1 MVLSLLRDLIAIPSI
16 NPSLVPG
23 ASGEREIAA
32 YVGARLRAAGMDVEM
47 YDVLPGRPNVVG
59 AAESRER
66 GPTLMFCGHLDTVGV
81 QGMRAPFD
89 PVERDGL
96 LYGRGSQDMKGG
108 VAAMIHAA
116 ESVLQRGGLRKG
128 RLIVAA
134 IADEEYASA
143 GADTLVTRCTADYAV
158 IPEPTGL
165 EVGVAHKGF
174 SAAEIVM
181 HGRAAHGS
189 RPGDGRDAIL
199 RMGRVLAALELRDR
213 WLQAQPPDP
222 RLGTGSLH
230 ASTIHGGGE
239 LSSYP
244 ASCCLQFERRTLPGE
259 PLTAAE
265 DDLRRILA
273 DLASV
278 EPEITA
284 DIRLLL
290 ARPAYAIDP
299 SHPWPASVL
308 RACGHRGC
316 PTEGRRSELLDGRG
330 HPRGARGADGPLR
343 TGRRRPSRSGGIRPN
358 GRRHYVPRRA
368 RRRGRG
374 VVRVVTTEHSCAR
387 RRKPGKGAYTA
398 PGPAPRARWSYETD
412 FERAAGCCS

>member
-1 MVLSLLRDLIAIPSI
+1 MDPALPLLRDLVAISSI

-23 ASGEREIAA
+23 APGEREIAA
-32 YVGARLRAAGMDVEM
+32 YLGVRLRAVGMDVEM

-59 AAESRER
+59 VADGREP
-66 GPTLMFCGHLDTVGV
+66 GPTLMFCGHIDTVGV
-81 QGMRAPFD
+81 EGMRAPFD
-89 PVERDGL
+89 PIERDGL

-108 VAAMIHAA
+108 IAAMIHAA

-134 IADEEYASA
+134 VADEEYASA
-143 GADTLVTRCTADYAV
+143 GADALVARCTADYAV
-158 IPEPTGL
+158 IPEPTDL

-189 RPGDGRDAIL
+189 RPADGRDAIL
-199 RMGRVLAALELRDR
+199 RMGRVLAALELHDR
-213 WLQAQPPDP
+213 RLQAEPPHS

-230 ASTIHGGGE
+230 ASTIEGGGE

-244 ASCCLQFERRTLPGE
+244 ASCRLQFERRTLPGE

-273 DLASV
+273 DLTTAD
-278 EPEITA
+278 PEITA

-290 ARPAYAIDP
+290 ARPPYTIDP
-299 SHPWPASVL
+299 SHPWPASVI
-308 RACGHRGC
+308 RACSRRGC
-316 PTEGRRSELLDGRG
+316 AT
-330 HPRGARGADGPLR
+330 
-343 TGRRRPSRSGGIRPN
+343 N
-358 GRRHYVPRRA
+358 
-368 RRRGRG
+368 
-374 VVRVVTTEHSCAR
+374 
-387 RRKPGKGAYTA
+387 
-398 PGPAPRARWSYETD
+398 
-412 FERAAGCCS
+412 AAGLSFWTDAAILGAHGVRTVLFGPGGAGLHGAEEFVRIDHVLTCRDVLIEIVEAWCRS

>member
-1 MVLSLLRDLIAIPSI
+1 MDFVLPLLRDLIAIPSI

-32 YVGARLRAAGMDVEM
+32 YVGARLRAGGMDVEM

-59 AAESRER
+59 IADGREP

-81 QGMRAPFD
+81 EGMRAPFD
-89 PVERDGL
+89 PVERDGS

-143 GADTLVTRCTADYAV
+143 GADALVTRCTADYAV
-158 IPEPTGL
+158 IPEPTDL

-174 SAAEIVM
+174 SSAEIVM

-189 RPGDGRDAIL
+189 RPADGRDAIL
-199 RMGRVLAALELRDR
+199 RMGRVLAALELRDH
-213 WLQAQPPDP
+213 WLQAQPPNP
-222 RLGTGSLH
+222 WLGTASLH
-230 ASTIHGGGE
+230 ASTIRGGGE

-265 DDLRRILA
+265 DDLRRIVG

-278 EPEITA
+278 DPEITA

-290 ARPAYAIDP
+290 ARPAYALDP

-308 RACGHRGC
+308 RACGQRGW
-316 PTEGRRSELLDGRG
+316 P
-330 HPRGARGADGPLR
+330 P
-343 TGRRRPSRSGGIRPN
+343 
-358 GRRHYVPRRA
+358 
-368 RRRGRG
+368 
-374 VVRVVTTEHSCAR
+374 
-387 RRKPGKGAYTA
+387 K
-398 PGPAPRARWSYETD
+398 
-412 FERAAGCCS
+412 AAGLSFWTDAAILGAHGVRTVLFGPGGAGLHGPEEYVRIDDVIRCRDVLIDLVEAWCGS

>member
-1 MVLSLLRDLIAIPSI
+1 VDPVLPLLRELIAIPSV

-23 ASGEREIAA
+23 APGEREIAA

-59 AAESRER
+59 IADGREP

-81 QGMRAPFD
+81 EGMPAPFE
-89 PVERDGL
+89 PAARDGV

-108 VAAMIHAA
+108 IAAMIHAA
-116 ESVLQRGGLRKG
+116 ESVLQRGGLTKG

-134 IADEEYASA
+134 VADEEYASV
-143 GADTLVTRCTADYAV
+143 GADALVTRCSADYAV
-158 IPEPTGL
+158 IPEPTDL
-165 EVGVAHKGF
+165 AVGIAHKGF

-189 RPGDGRDAIL
+189 RPADGRDAIL

-230 ASTIHGGGE
+230 ASTIDGGGQ

-244 ASCCLQFERRTLPGE
+244 ASCRLQYERRTLPGE

-273 DLASV
+273 DLART

-308 RACGHRGC
+308 RAGRQRGC
-316 PTEGRRSELLDGRG
+316 PTQ
-330 HPRGARGADGPLR
+330 
-343 TGRRRPSRSGGIRPN
+343 
-358 GRRHYVPRRA
+358 
-368 RRRGRG
+368 
-374 VVRVVTTEHSCAR
+374 
-387 RRKPGKGAYTA
+387 
-398 PGPAPRARWSYETD
+398 
-412 FERAAGCCS
+412 AAGLSFWTDAAILGAHGVPTVLFGPGGAGLHGPEEYVRLDHVITCRDVLMDVVEAWCGS